1 MRKKW
6 CTKIEG
12 VYVHWPCWWLWHNTT
27 LWEPQNAYFLT
38 LHNLD
43 LNFGTKGPNNKET
56 FQFLTPKGKK
66 TPDLEIG
73 KNLGRILNRNLGL
86 RWMMLGGNISNVH
99 NGLHHLVISYSQ
111 CHREATI
118 WKSRQP
124 TLIDFNHFPNSLYKH
139 LIFTI
144 KTLLPYTHP
153 QCEPDQNTTFAHKVE
168 F

>member
-66 TPDLEIG
+66 PPDLEIG

-99 NGLHHLVISYSQ
+99 NGLHHLVISRILNVIERLPFESLDNQ
-111 CHREATI
+111 RWSI
-118 WKSRQP
+118 SSISR
-124 TLIDFNHFPNSLYKH
+124 I
-139 LIFTI
+139 
-144 KTLLPYTHP
+144 PYTNISFLPSKPCCHIRIHNVNQIRTP
-153 QCEPDQNTTFAHKVE
+153 HSLIK
-168 F
+168 